1 MIMFSDTLDFKNF
14 NMSGFDTMTPGATTL
29 ETTSTRWA
37 RLLDLHTYEKGKS
50 LNKNSSTM

>member
-37 RLLDLHTYEKGKS
+37 RLLDLHTYEKGKFE
-50 LNKNSSTM
+50 